1 MTIIFDEDKQNQK
14 LRQMRLEEEERLMRM
29 LSQKYD
35 IPYIDLTSVSINTDA
50 LRLLEEEDARK
61 GECAVFDIVGKKISL
76 ALNNPNNTYVESLA
90 DDLKRKGYT
99 IVFYISSMVGISK
112 AWSLYKDLS
121 FAVETEAGALDIS
134 DNEIQAIVEKTKSLG
149 DVQQLLTI
157 ALDEKKSHKL
167 SKILATLMAG
177 ALATKASDIHIEA
190 EETFSRLR
198 YRLDGVLVEVT
209 KFDLETY
216 HSLLSRLKLLSG
228 LKLNIKENAQDG
240 RFTIKIYT
248 SDIEIRTSTI
258 PGSYG
263 ESVVMRILN
272 PQAIASSLEELGMP
286 KKLYDITL
294 REIARPNG
302 MILVTGPTGSGKTTT
317 LYAFLK
323 KTMSPDFKIITIE
336 DPIEYH
342 IPGIVQTQVENEK
355 GYSFDAGLRS
365 VVRQDPDII
374 LVGEIRD
381 TETALTAINAA
392 LTGHLVFST
401 LHTNNAAGTFTRL
414 IDLGVDSKVIT
425 SAVHLALAQ
434 RLVRKLCPVC
444 KKLSPVKDSYKNVLE
459 KTLASLEGFEE
470 QTLFTKIPDQIHIA
484 VGCPVCNGTGYQGR
498 IGVYEGI
505 LADAMIEDTV
515 RMNPSERE
523 IRQASLPQKI
533 MTMKQ
538 DGVIKVLQ
546 GVTSFEELERVIDI
560 YEE

>member
-1 MTIIFDEDKQNQK
+1 MTIIFDEEKQNQK
-14 LRQMRLEEEERLMRM
+14 LRQMRLEEEERLMKM

-50 LRLLEEEDARK
+50 LRLLDEEDARK
-61 GECAVFDIVGKKISL
+61 AECAVFDIVGKKISV
-76 ALNNPNNTYVESLA
+76 ALYNPNNQSVEGLI
-90 DDLKRKGYT
+90 DGLKRKGYT
-99 IVFYISSMVGISK
+99 VMFYISSMVGISK

-134 DNEIQAIVEKTKSLG
+134 DNEIQDIVEKTKSLE
-149 DVQQLLTI
+149 DMKTLLGF
-157 ALDEKKSHKL
+157 ALAEKKSHRL
-167 SKILATLMAG
+167 SKILATIMAG
-177 ALATKASDIHIEA
+177 GLATKASDIHIEA
-190 EETFSRLR
+190 EESVSRLR
-198 YRLDGVLVEVT
+198 YRLDGVLVEAT
-209 KFDLETY
+209 QFDLETY

-248 SDIEIRTSTI
+248 NDIEIRTSTI
-258 PGSYG
+258 PGAYG
-263 ESVVMRILN
+263 ESIVMRILN
-272 PQAIASSLEELGMP
+272 PQAIASSLAELGMP
-286 KKLYDITL
+286 KKLYDITK
-294 REIARPNG
+294 REIGRPNG

-323 KTMSPDFKIITIE
+323 ETMSPDFKIITIE

-342 IPGIVQTQVENEK
+342 LPGIVQTQVEDER
-355 GYSFDAGLRS
+355 GYTFSAGLRS

-381 TETALTAINAA
+381 NETALTAINAA

-425 SAVHLALAQ
+425 SAVHLAIAQ

-444 KKLSPVKDSYKNVLE
+444 KKLTPVSGIHKKLIDE
-459 KTLASLEGFEE
+459 TLTSLIGYDEE
-470 QTLFTKIPDQIHIA
+470 HLFTNTPSELHTA
-484 VGCPVCNGTGYQGR
+484 VGCTSCNNTGYQGR
-498 IGVYEGI
+498 VGVYEGI
-505 LADAMIEDTV
+505 LADNAIEDTV

-523 IRQASLPQKI
+523 IHEAAKPQKI
-533 MTMKQ
+533 LTMRQ

-546 GVTSFEELERVIDI
+546 GTTTMDELERVIDL
-560 YEE
+560 YQ

>member
-14 LRQMRLEEEERLMRM
+14 LRQMRLEEEERLMKM

-50 LRLLEEEDARK
+50 LRLLDEEDARK
-61 GECAVFDIVGKKISL
+61 GECAVFDIIGKKVSL
-76 ALNNPNNTYVESLA
+76 ALNNPNNTHIESLV

-112 AWSLYKDLS
+112 AWALYKDLS

-134 DNEIQAIVEKTKSLG
+134 DNEIQDIVEKTKSLG
-149 DVQQLLTI
+149 DVQQLI
-157 ALDEKKSHKL
+157 ALALEEKKSHKL
-167 SKILATLMAG
+167 SKLLATLMAG
-177 ALATKASDIHIEA
+177 SLATKASDIHIEA
-190 EETFSRLR
+190 EESFSRLR

-216 HSLLSRLKLLSG
+216 HSILSRVKLLSG
-228 LKLNIKENAQDG
+228 LKLNIKDNAQDG

-248 SDIEIRTSTI
+248 NDIEIRTSTI
-258 PGSYG
+258 PGAYG
-263 ESVVMRILN
+263 ESIVMRILN
-272 PQAIASSLEELGMP
+272 PQSIASSLEELGMP
-286 KKLYDITL
+286 KKLYELTL

-342 IPGIVQTQVENEK
+342 IPGIVQTQVEDSK
-355 GYSFDAGLRS
+355 GYTFDAGLRS

-434 RLVRKLCPVC
+434 RLVRKLCPIC
-444 KKLSPVKDSYKNVLE
+444 KKLSPVDTRYKKIANDTLTSLSGFDEE
-459 KTLASLEGFEE
+459 KLFTSIPE
-470 QTLFTKIPDQIHIA
+470 QTYTAI
-484 VGCPVCNGTGYQGR
+484 GCSSCNGTGYQGR

-505 LADAMIEDTV
+505 LADAAIEDTV

-523 IRQASLPQKI
+523 IRQASLSQKI

-538 DGVIKVLQ
+538 DGVLKVLQ
-546 GVTSFEELERVIDI
+546 GVTTFEELERVIDLF
-560 YEE
+560 EE

>member
-1 MTIIFDEDKQNQK
+1 MTIIFDEEKQNQK
-14 LRQMRLEEEERLMRM
+14 LRQMKLEEEERLMKI
-29 LSQKYD
+29 LSQKYS
-35 IPYIDLTSVSINTDA
+35 IPYIDLTSVTINTDA
-50 LRLLEEEDARK
+50 LRLLDEDDAHQ

-76 ALNNPNNTYVESLA
+76 AIYNPNNDKIEGLV
-90 DDLKRKGYT
+90 DGLKRKGYT
-99 IVFYISSMVGISK
+99 ITFFISSMAGISK

-134 DNEIQAIVEKTKSLG
+134 DNEIEDIIKKTKGLD
-149 DVQQLLTI
+149 DVHTLI
-157 ALDEKKSHKL
+157 GFALAEKKSHRL
-167 SKILATLMAG
+167 SKILATIMAG
-177 ALATKASDIHIEA
+177 GLATKASDIHIEA

-198 YRLDGVLVEVT
+198 YRLDGVLVET
-209 KFDLETY
+209 TQFDLETY

-240 RFTIKIYT
+240 RFTIRIYT
-248 SDIEIRTSTI
+248 DDIEIRTSTI
-258 PGSYG
+258 PGAYG

-272 PQAIASSLEELGMP
+272 PQAIASTVEELGMP
-286 KKLYDITL
+286 KKLYEITQ

-317 LYAFLK
+317 LYAFLR
-323 KTMSPDFKIITIE
+323 KTMSPEFKIVTIE

-342 IPGIVQTQVENEK
+342 LPGIVQTQVEDSK
-355 GYSFDAGLRS
+355 GYTFNAGLRS

-434 RLVRKLCPVC
+434 RLVRKLCPLC
-444 KKLSPVKDSYKNVLE
+444 KKTEPISEKHKKVLE
-459 KTLASLEGFEE
+459 DVKVSLQGFEE
-470 QTLFTKIPDQIHIA
+470 ESQFTNMPEYTHIA
-484 VGCPVCNGTGYQGR
+484 VGCPACNKTGYQGR

-505 LADAMIEDTV
+505 LSDTAIEDVV

-523 IRQASLPQKI
+523 ISEAAKPQKI
-533 MTMKQ
+533 MSMKQ
-538 DGVIKVLQ
+538 DGVLKVLE
-546 GVTSFEELERVIDI
+546 GVTSMDELARVIDL
-560 YEE
+560 Y